1 MDGYERP
8 TLLTGKVH
16 CSKYL
21 FLYLIAPESDHLRD
35 FQLYDT
41 TLAETSCVIMDAG
54 NSLPSAHAYR

>member
-8 TLLTGKVH
+8 TLLTGNVR

-21 FLYLIAPESDHLRD
+21 LLYLIAPALDHLRD

-41 TLAETSCVIMDAG
+41 MLAETSCLIMDAG